1 MFSSLPIKLLSM
13 KDQEEYEDYLVDK
26 AKELLNQKVSGADGR
41 EVPDPSKKRRDHR
54 DEEMKDS
61 DIPMTFDPQ
70 ETEFLAKNRKSMS
83 NQEMKKFL
91 EQESELQEKL
101 EELDTWKGFSR
112 WEERLMVQKHT
123 SQEAEAIAEELGRDE
138 MEVRLKMRML
148 GLKVD
153 LE

>member
-1 MFSSLPIKLLSM
+1 M

-26 AKELLNQKVSGADGR
+26 AKELLNQEVSGTDGR
-41 EVPDPSKKRRDHR
+41 EVPDPEKKRSDHR
-54 DEEMKDS
+54 DEKMKNS
-61 DIPMTFDPQ
+61 EIPMAFDPR

-83 NQEMKKFL
+83 NEDMKKFL
-91 EQESELQEKL
+91 EQESELQKKL
-101 EELDTWKGFSR
+101 KEINDWKGFTR

-123 SQEAEAIAEELGRDE
+123 SQDAKSIAKELERDE
-138 MEVRLKMRML
+138 TEVRLKMRML

>member
-1 MFSSLPIKLLSM
+1 M

-26 AKELLNQKVSGADGR
+26 AKELLNEQVSGADGR
-41 EVPDPSKKRRDHR
+41 EVPDPKKDRVDQR

-61 DIPMTFDPQ
+61 DIPMAFDPQ
-70 ETEFLAKNRKSMS
+70 ETEFLAENRKSMS
-83 NQEMKKFL
+83 NKEMKKFL
-91 EQESELQEKL
+91 EQESEIQKKLQEI
-101 EELDTWKGFSR
+101 DNWKGFSR

-123 SQEAEAIAEELGRDE
+123 SQDAEAIAEELGRDE
-138 MEVRLKMRML
+138 KEVRLKMRML

>member
-1 MFSSLPIKLLSM
+1 M

-26 AKELLNQKVSGADGR
+26 AKELLNQEVSGVDGR
-41 EVPDPSKKRRDHR
+41 EVPDPSKERRDHR
-54 DEEMKDS
+54 DDEMKNS
-61 DIPMTFDPQ
+61 DIPMAFDPR
-70 ETEFLAKNRKSMS
+70 ETEFLAENRKSMS
-83 NQEMKKFL
+83 NQELKEFL

-101 EELDTWKGFSR
+101 KQIDNWKGFSR

-123 SQEAEAIAEELGRDE
+123 SHGVEAIAEELGRDE
-138 MEVRLKMRML
+138 TEVRLKMRML

>member
-1 MFSSLPIKLLSM
+1 M

-26 AKELLNQKVSGADGR
+26 AKELMNQEISGEGGK
-41 EVPDPSKKRRDHR
+41 EVPNPGKERKTDHR
-54 DEEMKDS
+54 DEEMNNS
-61 DIPMTFDPQ
+61 DIPMAFDPQ

-83 NQEMKKFL
+83 NEELKEFL

-101 EELDTWKGFSR
+101 QEIDDWKGFAR
-112 WEERLMVQKHT
+112 WEERIMVQKHT
-123 SQEAEAIAEELGRDE
+123 SQDAEAIAEELDRNE
-138 MEVRLKMRML
+138 HEVRLKMRML